1 MAERGRTIEM
11 DRVALFE
18 AWGFF
23 RERLRQQR
31 GGRLRGVQQSLLPML
46 TELLPPRRLGRTPG
60 APGLEVTAG
69 FLTSELSASVKFGRA
84 TVSVGAKGGEQ
95 LQIAGKENG

>member
-46 TELLPPRRLGRTPG
+46 TEIL
-60 APGLEVTAG
+60 LEVTAG
-69 FLTSELSASVKFGRA
+69 FLTSELSASVRFGRA
-84 TVSVGAKGGEQ
+84 TVRVRAKDGGD